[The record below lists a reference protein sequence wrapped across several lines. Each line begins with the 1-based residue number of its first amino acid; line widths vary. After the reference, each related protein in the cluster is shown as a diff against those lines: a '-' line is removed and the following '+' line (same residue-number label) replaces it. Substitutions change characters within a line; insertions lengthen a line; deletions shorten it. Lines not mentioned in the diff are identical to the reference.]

1 MRSPCRVRTYDNI
14 NYCAALER
22 EEGPFGAC
30 IAKMVGAIARLFIY
44 FIYLLIYSFVKLFT
58 NQINIFAIIGQLL
71 DMSYATYLVTMYD
84 DD

>member
-1 MRSPCRVRTYDNI
+1 MRSSCRVHTYDNI

-58 NQINIFAIIGQLL
+58 KQINILAIIGQLL
-71 DMSYATYLVTMYD
+71 DMS
-84 DD
+84 